1 MTETSTII
9 LAPFDDA
16 LAGAIGDEMPSACII
31 PIEQVADIA
40 AGPVWA
46 FIDWLLPET
55 SGLEACRGLRANPR
69 TTNARIFLVLDDAD
83 RETQRRAL
91 KAGADDY
98 MVGPLDA
105 VGALKRIGRVEPDV
119 ADRARAVLTN
129 GPLRLDRE
137 AYQVRAGGRPVRL
150 RGGEFEL
157 LAYFLEN
164 RDRVLSR
171 PELVRALKGGSQVQE
186 RTVDA
191 WIKRLREAL
200 AGAGVAI
207 PIRTVRELGYVYD
220 SY

>member
-1 MTETSTII
+1 
-9 LAPFDDA
+9 
-16 LAGAIGDEMPSACII
+16 
-31 PIEQVADIA
+31 
-40 AGPVWA
+40 
-46 FIDWLLPET
+46 
-55 SGLEACRGLRANPR
+55 
-69 TTNARIFLVLDDAD
+69 
-83 RETQRRAL
+83 
-91 KAGADDY
+91 
-98 MVGPLDA
+98 
-105 VGALKRIGRVEPDV
+105 
-119 ADRARAVLTN
+119 
-129 GPLRLDRE
+129 
-137 AYQVRAGGRPVRL
+137 VRAGGRPVRL